1 MTKLPS
7 RWLELLYTYFFTK
20 DIYNKQINK
29 TTILIKPT
37 QPIFFFE
44 ENTGAR
50 LGQPTRR
57 SRSTPNLGP
66 KGTSDHRSR
75 RGVGIWGPAMA
86 VALAPGLS
94 RKLKKVL
101 ETRTDSPDV
110 VASLAALSD
119 LYPDNNPHAR
129 RSLRSSIERR
139 SLAINHDFLL
149 ASQPA
154 LQVLKHLPP
163 PLNLS
168 VDHTFPK
175 RFFFAVVVIWVPI
188 FFSDLVCRRWI
199 GLRRRWM
206 RWLNAAT
213 SEWYFYFFW
222 IYCKNKN
229 KIM

>member
-1 MTKLPS
+1 
-7 RWLELLYTYFFTK
+7 
-20 DIYNKQINK
+20 
-29 TTILIKPT
+29 
-37 QPIFFFE
+37 
-44 ENTGAR
+44 
-50 LGQPTRR
+50 
-57 SRSTPNLGP
+57 
-66 KGTSDHRSR
+66 
-75 RGVGIWGPAMA
+75 MA

-154 LQVLKHLPP
+154 LQVLKPLP

-175 RFFFAVVVIWVPI
+175 RFFFCCSNLGPH
-188 FFSDLVCRRWI
+188 FSFRSDLQALDRVEEEV
-199 GLRRRWM
+199 
-206 RWLNAAT
+206 NALV
-213 SEWYFYFFW
+213 E
-222 IYCKNKN
+222 CCDK
-229 KIM
+229 